1 MNDHIVLCR
10 QITNELH
17 IPKVSKCIRI
27 DHERYAKLLFA
38 GLSVPLPHIFW
49 WGYHC
54 NFTQKRML
62 DNFLSYFN
70 TQGENFSSI
79 FDGLSQIQFRKDQLS
94 AWAIVIEYVL
104 LHLIAVIK
112 LSHFCLRTLIFRWPI
127 TILPKFFWRISLRL
141 YIHQRTLK
149 CCLTFTTVMKTII
162 IIISF
167 S

>member
-1 MNDHIVLCR
+1 MSGMRSYFLQGSLYHFHISFDEAIIV
-10 QITNELH
+10 ILH
-17 IPKVSKCIRI
+17 KNACLTI
-27 DHERYAKLLFA
+27 
-38 GLSVPLPHIFW
+38 
-49 WGYHC
+49 
-54 NFTQKRML
+54 
-62 DNFLSYFN
+62 FLSYFN

-141 YIHQRTLK
+141 FIFIRERLNVALYSPQLWK
-149 CCLTFTTVMKTII
+149 L
-162 IIISF
+162 
-167 S
+167 